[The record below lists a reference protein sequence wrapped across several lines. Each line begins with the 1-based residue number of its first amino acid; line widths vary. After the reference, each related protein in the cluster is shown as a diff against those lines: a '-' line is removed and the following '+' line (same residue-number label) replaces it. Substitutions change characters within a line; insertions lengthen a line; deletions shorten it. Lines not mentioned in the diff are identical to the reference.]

1 MSLRTDHNGSVE
13 KPNADQMKSGH
24 DLILALRGKYNIGAG
39 NVITSKDP
47 VRDPIT

>member
-13 KPNADQMKSGH
+13 KPNVDQMKSGH
-24 DLILALRGKYNIGAG
+24 DLILALRGKYNIGVG

-47 VRDPIT
+47 VRDPVT